1 MPKSLILFLLFHI
14 SLVSSLSALS
24 LLQNEF
30 IERNFVF
37 ISFEIDTEAEA
48 EEEVTKDFIDSDVSY
63 KSSVFYSKTF
73 RIFYSYLSYPLIPLK
88 QFSPPPEV

>member
-14 SLVSSLSALS
+14 SLVSSLPALS

-37 ISFEIDTEAEA
+37 ISFEIDTEA